1 MDSEQTKSCK
11 LDLETELVVVQT
23 AKDKY
28 SVNSRDKL
36 PEIDENVSAVLRTS
50 QDFSRSMHVRH
61 VEFKQRP
68 PQGTVKAKAT
78 SY

>member
-1 MDSEQTKSCK
+1 MDSEQTSCK

-36 PEIDENVSAVLRTS
+36 PEIDENVNAVFQTS
-50 QDFSRSMHVRH
+50 
-61 VEFKQRP
+61 
-68 PQGTVKAKAT
+68 
-78 SY
+78 

>member
-1 MDSEQTKSCK
+1 MDSEQAKSCK

-23 AKDKY
+23 AKDRY

-36 PEIDENVSAVLRTS
+36 PEIDENVGAVLRTS
-50 QDFSRSMHVRH
+50 QDVSRSMHVRH